1 MHIEELSDLSLDLPA
16 GYTTL
21 RNASKVL
28 ATYGINIDAVC
39 VPGGSDASCH
49 LLVRN
54 GDHAT
59 EVLARHG
66 MTVLAT
72 RRVHALRVPNR
83 PGTLTR
89 VLELLAPHEH
99 LVEFIYQATDRGLV
113 LGSNDPELVLLAL
126 APLLKEA
133 TAA

>member
-1 MHIEELSDLSLDLPA
+1 MHIDELSDLTLDLPD
-16 GYTTL
+16 GYATL
-21 RNASKVL
+21 RKASKVL

-39 VPGGSDASCH
+39 VPGGTDSNCH

-54 GDHAT
+54 GEHAT
-59 EVLARHG
+59 EVLTRHDV
-66 MTVLAT
+66 TVNAT

-89 VLELLAPHEH
+89 VLELLAPHEN
-99 LVEFIYQATDRGLV
+99 LVEFVYQATDRGLV

>member
-1 MHIEELSDLSLDLPA
+1 
-16 GYTTL
+16 
-21 RNASKVL
+21 
-28 ATYGINIDAVC
+28 
-39 VPGGSDASCH
+39 
-49 LLVRN
+49 
-54 GDHAT
+54 
-59 EVLARHG
+59 

-126 APLLKEA
+126 GPLLKEA

>member
-1 MHIEELSDLSLDLPA
+1 MHIAELSDLTLDLPD
-16 GYTTL
+16 GYSSL
-21 RNASKVL
+21 RKASKVL

-39 VPGGSDASCH
+39 VPGGADTSCH

-54 GDHAT
+54 GEHAT
-59 EVLARHG
+59 EVLTRHG
-66 MTVLAT
+66 LTVHAT

-83 PGTLTR
+83 PGTLAR

-99 LVEFIYQATDRGLV
+99 LVDFVYQATDRGLV

>member
-1 MHIEELSDLSLDLPA
+1 MHIAELSDLSLDLPA

-28 ATYGINIDAVC
+28 ASYGINIDAVC
-39 VPGGSDASCH
+39 VPGGSDTSCH
-49 LLVRN
+49 LLVRDGN
-54 GDHAT
+54 RAA
-59 EVLARHG
+59 EVLTRHG
-66 MTVLAT
+66 LTVLAT
-72 RRVHALRVPNR
+72 RRVHALRIPNR

-99 LVEFIYQATDRGLV
+99 LVEFVYQATDRGLV

>member
-1 MHIEELSDLSLDLPA
+1 MHIAELSDLSLDLPA
-16 GYTTL
+16 GYASL

-28 ATYGINIDAVC
+28 AAYGINIDAVC
-39 VPGGSDASCH
+39 VPGGTNTSCH
-49 LLVRN
+49 LLVRD
-54 GDHAT
+54 GDHAS
-59 EVLARHG
+59 EVLTRHG